1 MIEIVEALTKRQ
13 QRDFLNFPNR
23 LFKGN
28 PSYVPP
34 LWLDEKK
41 IFRKDYLYYE
51 TCEAVYY
58 NAYKDGKMA
67 GRISGILQ
75 KASNEKMGQKRIR
88 FTRFDCIE
96 DFEVAEA
103 LFAKVEAWAK
113 EKGMD
118 TVCGPLGFSDLEREG
133 LLVEGFEEPETF
145 EEQYNP
151 PYYMDF
157 IERLGYVKEVD
168 WVESRVYAA
177 EPEVEKQMFEMS
189 QFIMKRYNLRFGP
202 AKSGR
207 DFIKRYLDGFFEILD
222 KSYAGIYGTVPFTE
236 SMKQLMV
243 DNFTLLV
250 DEKHAAVVLDEND
263 KVVLIALC
271 LPSIAKA
278 MQRSNGHLTPR
289 ALLEILKAKR
299 RPEIIDFALI
309 GVDPA
314 WINRGVSVCIAAR
327 LSERLRTAPGLKY
340 GETNLNL
347 EDNAAIRHLW
357 KRFKHE
363 TVKRRRAYVKTL
375 A

>member
-34 LWLDEKK
+34 LWMDEKK

-327 LSERLRTAPGLKY
+327 LSERLRPAPGLKY

>member
-13 QRDFLNFPNR
+13 QKDFLDFPNK

-34 LWLDEKK
+34 LYIDEKK

-58 NAYKDGKMA
+58 NAYKDGVMA

-75 KASNEKMGQKRIR
+75 KAANEKMNQKRIR
-88 FTRFDCIE
+88 FIRFDCIE
-96 DFEVAEA
+96 DFEVAKA
-103 LFAKVEAWAK
+103 LFEKVEAWAK
-113 EKGMD
+113 SKGMD

-133 LLVEGFEEPETF
+133 LLVEGFDEPETF

-151 PYYMDF
+151 PYYVDF

-168 WVESRVYAA
+168 WLESRVYAA
-177 EPEVEKQMFEMS
+177 DPETEKQMFEMS
-189 QFIMKRYNLRFGP
+189 EFVMKRYNLRFGP

-207 DFIKRYLDGFFEILD
+207 DFIKRYVDGFFEILD
-222 KSYAGIYGTVPFTE
+222 KSYEHIYGTVPFTE

-263 KVVLIALC
+263 KVILIALC

-278 MQRSNGHLTPR
+278 MQRSGGHLTPR
-289 ALLEILKAKR
+289 ALIDILRAKR

-314 WINRGVSVCIAAR
+314 WMNRGVSIVIAAR

-347 EDNAAIRHLW
+347 EDNAAILHLW
-357 KRFKHE
+357 KRFRHE